1 MYTMFPS
8 ELYNFKIINKIVPTY
23 KILLVAM
30 SLISYEKSKIII
42 VLYYIIWEKYFFVYL
57 YS

>member
-1 MYTMFPS
+1 
-8 ELYNFKIINKIVPTY
+8 
-23 KILLVAM
+23 M